1 MLPAAQK
8 AARAMS
14 LDVEHLHRSTEWPF
28 ACDCGCEFTSTIYHA
43 VNITLQPQLLYTL
56 LAGKLNVA
64 ACPNCGRTVASPLP
78 FVYHDMQRGLFAYVH
93 PSASLDEEERE
104 HLLEQLRMV
113 YADAVEESAHLRPQ
127 SSSRPRRSS
136 PSRPRD
142 TAGLPPAVIEPD
154 APPMQVI
161 FGVDRLVSLVD
172 SLLEPAER
180 LGRVALT
187 THSQSASERGRLLMV
202 ARQMAEQLDCQIETD
217 ERAGTYTVGIFG
229 PRSQISKL
237 MNILHSAS

>member
-1 MLPAAQK
+1 
-8 AARAMS
+8 MS
-14 LDVEHLHRSTEWPF
+14 LDIEHLHRSTEWPF
-28 ACDCGCEFTSTIYHA
+28 ACDCGREFTSMVYHA

-64 ACPNCGRTVASPLP
+64 ACPDCGRKVASPLP

-93 PSASLDEEERE
+93 SSANLDEEERE
-104 HLLEQLRMV
+104 HLLEQLRTV
-113 YADAVEESAHLRPQ
+113 YAQAVEESAHRRPR
-127 SSSRPRRSS
+127 SSGRPRRSA

-142 TAGLPPAVIEPD
+142 TADLPPAVIEPD

-187 THSQSASERGRLLMV
+187 TRSQSAQERGRLLTI
-202 ARQMAEQLDCQIETD
+202 ARQMADQLDCQIEIE

-229 PRSQISKL
+229 PRSRISKL
-237 MNILHSAS
+237 MDMLHSAS